1 MNNPLQRATHAILR
15 IGTGLLFLEHGFQKF
30 GFLGGLGGPCCAWN
44 ATGPTA
50 AAIGLTRLQ
59 VAGWMEL
66 VGGALL
72 IAGFLTRPVAAVLLV
87 EMVVAFFLAHFP
99 RGGSRPSPVGTRRQ
113 VVWRIRLQTG
123 TMTSTVSLTR
133 PMGWPLQRIRP
144 CSG

>member
-15 IGTGLLFLEHGFQKF
+15 IGTGLLFIEHGFQKF

-87 EMVVAFFLAHFP
+87 VWLVVREVAGVRFARP
-99 RGGSRPSPVGTRRQ
+99 RRARAARPAPAD
-113 VVWRIRLQTG
+113 
-123 TMTSTVSLTR
+123 
-133 PMGWPLQRIRP
+133 
-144 CSG
+144 